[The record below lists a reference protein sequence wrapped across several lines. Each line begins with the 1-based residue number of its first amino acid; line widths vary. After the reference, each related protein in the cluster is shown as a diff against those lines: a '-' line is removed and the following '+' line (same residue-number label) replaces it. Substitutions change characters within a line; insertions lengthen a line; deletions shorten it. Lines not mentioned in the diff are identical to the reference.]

1 MQNAAWQDTATQ
13 ELLEK
18 AENASNSPLTPDA
31 LNEQLRREQKRAQRG
46 KMSSLYSQQSLSQRE
61 LDKNYSTTP
70 ANQRF
75 YSYVWNDSYGDLL
88 ALTAIGKR

>member
-1 MQNAAWQDTATQ
+1 
-13 ELLEK
+13 
-18 AENASNSPLTPDA
+18 
-31 LNEQLRREQKRAQRG
+31 
-46 KMSSLYSQQSLSQRE
+46 MSSLYSQQSLSQRE

-88 ALTAIGKR
+88 ALTAIGLDGQPYFANSFLMGFVPFELDNAWATSGFDQHA

>member
-46 KMSSLYSQQSLSQRE
+46 KMSSLY
-61 LDKNYSTTP
+61 
-70 ANQRF
+70 
-75 YSYVWNDSYGDLL
+75 
-88 ALTAIGKR
+88 